1 MTYPDITKFFNS
13 KNGIAVTLVCPEKYI
28 HSLALL
34 EIAETINYALQ
45 NLGFDSILTDSL
57 DSSDRIKIIIGGHLL
72 DQIPNHSIPKES
84 IIYNFEQIDK
94 DSSWLTKSYIDLL
107 KNNKIWDYSMENIRI
122 LKQLGIEDITHMP
135 IGHVNQMERISKS
148 QDPDIDI
155 LFYGS
160 INDRRKK
167 ILDQLKSTGLNIV
180 TIFGI
185 YGADRDALIAR
196 SKIVLNIHF
205 YESKIFEIVRI
216 SYLLSN
222 GICVVSEN
230 GNDEFENQFNSSI
243 FLTNYD
249 DIVNTCFK
257 LLNDPIERKKI
268 ATNGQKFFQS
278 LRQEDFLNNIIIK
291 PNKMIIPSNNQA
303 EYLLPFNFPDI
314 LNMGSGKDWK
324 EDAFNVD
331 IQQEWNPD
339 AIFDFN
345 KELPAEGICL
355 ETIRFGKVLLT
366 ENHFDLIYSMDVL
379 EHLDNLIVAMTT
391 CLRLLKV
398 GGIMKINVPYD
409 LSWGA
414 WQDPTHVRAFNE
426 KSWLY
431 YTDWH
436 WYIGWFEHRFDIKS
450 LTYSLSPIG
459 TEMSNQGIDLNLI
472 CRTPRA
478 VDSMIVELKKRSL
491 NSDEIKNYHNL
502 RKN

>member
-1 MTYPDITKFFNS
+1 MTYHDIKKYFSS
-13 KNGIAVTLVCPEKYI
+13 KNDIAVILVCPENYI

-34 EIAETINYALQ
+34 EIAETLNYALL
-45 NLGFDSILTDSL
+45 NLGFDSILTDNL
-57 DSSDRIKIIIGGHLL
+57 DSSDRFKIIIGGHLL
-72 DQIPNHSIPKES
+72 DKIHNFILPKES

-94 DSSWLTKSYIDLL
+94 NSSWLTASYIDLL
-107 KNNKIWDYSMENIRI
+107 KNNKVWDYSIENIKL
-122 LKQLGIEDITHMP
+122 LKHLGVKDITHMP
-135 IGHVNQMERISKS
+135 IGHVNQMERIEKS
-148 QDPDIDI
+148 EYPDIDV

-160 INDRRKK
+160 INERRKK

-180 TIFGI
+180 TVFGV
-185 YGADRDALIAR
+185 YGKDRDALIAR

-222 GICVVSEN
+222 GVCVVSEN
-230 GNDEFENQFNSSI
+230 GNDNFENEFNDSI
-243 FLTNYD
+243 ILTNYD
-249 DIVNTCFK
+249 DIVNTCLK
-257 LLNDPIERKKI
+257 LLNDPMLRSKI
-268 ATNGQKFFQS
+268 SKNGQQFFQS
-278 LRQEDFLNNIIIK
+278 LRQEDFLNNLIAES
-291 PNKMIIPSNNQA
+291 NKTQMN
-303 EYLLPFNFPDI
+303 YLLPINFPKI
-314 LNMGSGKDWK
+314 LNMGSGKDWR
-324 EDAFNVD
+324 EDAFNID
-331 IQQEWNPD
+331 IQSDWNPD
-339 AIFDFN
+339 ALFDFN
-345 KELPAEGICL
+345 KELPSEGISL
-355 ETIRFGKVLLT
+355 DTKRFGKIKLS

-379 EHLDNLIVAMTT
+379 EHLDNLITAMTT

-436 WYIGWFEHRFDIKS
+436 WYIGWFDYRFDIVS

-459 TEMSNQGIDLNLI
+459 AEMNNQGLNLDLI
-472 CRTPRA
+472 TRTPRA
-478 VDSMIVELKKRSL
+478 VDSMVVELKKRSL
-491 NSDEIKNYHNL
+491 NSEEIQNFQRL